1 MSQLRTPEDVVTWLN
16 RWGTPSL
23 PVRILD
29 EEELRDLRRQWKT
42 AFPHIEAVWREALPE
57 EGSSQQGS

>member
-1 MSQLRTPEDVVTWLN
+1 
-16 RWGTPSL
+16 
-23 PVRILD
+23 VRILD